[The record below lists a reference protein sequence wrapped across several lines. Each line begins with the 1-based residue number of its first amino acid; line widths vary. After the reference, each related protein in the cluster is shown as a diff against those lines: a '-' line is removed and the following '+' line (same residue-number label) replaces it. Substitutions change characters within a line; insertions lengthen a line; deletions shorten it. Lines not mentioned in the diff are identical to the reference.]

1 MQPTGQ
7 SQGVA
12 PGLLWPTITAP
23 SFWASNMAMV
33 RKSLILTALLPLW
46 VGLFACASRE
56 EIHAE
61 RVARQ
66 VAAEAED
73 DTTCRRQ
80 GAPGGAAYDAC
91 RKTVA
96 AQRAR
101 KAEIDYQKARDFD
114 RVLGAGTDGLDS
126 Y

>member
-1 MQPTGQ
+1 M
-7 SQGVA
+7 
-12 PGLLWPTITAP
+12 
-23 SFWASNMAMV
+23 
-33 RKSLILTALLPLW
+33 ILAALLPLW
-46 VGLFACASRE
+46 AGLFACASRE

-61 RVARQ
+61 RVAKQ
-66 VAAEAED
+66 ATAEAED
-73 DTTCRRQ
+73 DTACRDQ
-80 GAPGGAAYDAC
+80 GAPGSPAYDAC
-91 RKTVA
+91 RKTLA